1 MISKGKEITERVNFY
16 ERIKHSRNIMTE
28 SDFDSQEQMVIA
40 CEVKVPENE
49 ALKRAKKLVE
59 KGIFKK
65 TETIEDAELI
75 YLPLWQVRFN
85 VKKYEGIPF
94 LSKKIDAN
102 ENIYYNALTGKL
114 LYVEK
119 NTVQFSDL
127 VDKKAEKIVDLDNNA
142 KFTRISA
149 EELPEDTPMPR
160 VPPAR
165 LAVKVKNQFGIEAN
179 VIQQV
184 FLPIWV
190 FTAVGDRTLK
200 VCIDSVFGHEVVGA
214 FE

>member
-1 MISKGKEITERVNFY
+1 
-16 ERIKHSRNIMTE
+16 MTE
-28 SDFDSQEQMVIA
+28 SEGDGQEQMIIA

-65 TETIEDAELI
+65 SETIQDAELL
-75 YLPLWQVRFN
+75 YLPLWQVKFN

-94 LSKKIDAN
+94 LSRKIDAN
-102 ENIYYNALTGKL
+102 ENIYYNGLTGKL
-114 LYVEK
+114 LFVEK
-119 NTVQFSDL
+119 GLVQFSDL
-127 VDKKAEKIVDLDNNA
+127 LDKKAEKIVDLDSNA
-142 KFTRISA
+142 VFVRIGAS
-149 EELPEDTPMPR
+149 ELPDDTPMPR

-165 LAVKVKNQFGIEAN
+165 LASKVKNQFGVEAN

-190 FTAVGDRTLK
+190 FTATGDKTLK
-200 VCIDSVFGHEVVGA
+200 VCIDTVFGYEVVGA